1 MKIYNSIDELIGKT
15 PLMDVSDFIGV
26 KNSTVLAKI
35 EFFNPAGSVKDRAAL
50 QMLNDAESKGL
61 IKADTVIIEPTSG
74 NTGIGLAAICA
85 SRGYKIIL
93 TMPDTMSVERQSIL
107 KAYGAEIVLT
117 EGKKGMSG
125 AIEMAE
131 ELANKYNSSFIP
143 SQFTNQS
150 NADAHFNTTGPEI
163 YEDTDGN
170 IDIFVAGVGT
180 GGTLT
185 GIGKYLKSKNSD
197 IKIIAM
203 EPQESPILSGGN
215 ASSHGIQGIGA
226 NFIPE
231 VLDTSLYDDVITV
244 KSDDAMIM
252 GREFSRRSGL
262 LIGISSGAALCAAKE
277 IANLPEN
284 RGKTIVTLLPD
295 TGSRYLSTKMFTE

>member
-15 PLMDVSDFIGV
+15 PLVNVSKFIGV
-26 KNSTVLAKI
+26 EDATVLAKI

-50 QMLNDAESKGL
+50 QMLNDAESKGI
-61 IKADTVIIEPTSG
+61 IKSDTVIIEPTSG

-93 TMPDTMSVERQSIL
+93 TMPDTMSIERQSIL

-117 EGKKGMSG
+117 DGKKGMSG

-131 ELANKYNSSFIP
+131 ELANRYSSSFIP
-143 SQFTNQS
+143 SQFTNSS

-163 YEDTDGN
+163 YEDTDGK

-185 GIGKYLKSKNSD
+185 GVGNYLKSKNPD

-203 EPQESPILSGGN
+203 EPDESPILSGGN
-215 ASSHGIQGIGA
+215 ASPHGIQGIGA

-244 KSDDAMIM
+244 KSDDAMAM

-262 LIGISSGAALCAAKE
+262 LIGISSGAALCAAKK

-284 RGKTIVTLLPD
+284 KGKTIVTLLPD
-295 TGSRYLSTKMFTE
+295 TGSRYLSTKMFNE